1 MKYTYATLLL
11 NETGAEI
18 NEQNLS
24 AVLEA
29 SQTEFSVSRVK
40 AVIAALEDVDIDE
53 HVAAAPTGDDGGHDD
68 HVEEETADEPV
79 ADEPTDAFDLV
90 AVDDGDA
97 EPPATDGGLPTAH
110 AEQTDS
116 DDPTKGR

>member
-53 HVAAAPTGDDGGHDD
+53 HVAAAPTGDEPD
-68 HVEEETADEPV
+68 HEDHSEEGEPV
-79 ADEPTDAFDLV
+79 ADGATEAFDLV
-90 AVDDGDA
+90 ASDDG
-97 EPPATDGGLPTAH
+97 ESESTATDGGLPTTRS
-110 AEQTDS
+110 EQTDS
-116 DDPTKGR
+116 DDPTEGR

>member
-40 AVIAALEDVDIDE
+40 AIIAALEDVNIDE
-53 HVAAAPTGDDGGHDD
+53 HVAAAPTGDDGSHED
-68 HVEEETADEPV
+68 HFEEEPV
-79 ADEPTDAFDLV
+79 ATEANEAFGLV
-90 AVDDGDA
+90 AFDDGDA
-97 EPPATDGGLPTAH
+97 ESPATDGGLPATH
-110 AEQTDS
+110 SEQTDS
-116 DDPTKGR
+116 DDPTEGR